1 MSCSRAVNAPASRAK
16 FASQGCIRDAG
27 WLTSHLHLQMR
38 TIASTTSEAAA
49 VCSTSLR
56 CYPLRHAPQCSR
68 IHPAALRQ
76 RAAGSL
82 SPGCIRTLASRS
94 ASSRR
99 SLHVTAAAATLE
111 AKEETFTYQ
120 AEVCGHLT
128 SAFASAKLYA
138 SGQAAHAAAVY

>member
-1 MSCSRAVNAPASRAK
+1 MLHVLISCSEAVNTPAVRPISV
-16 FASQGCIRDAG
+16 SQGCIRDAG
-27 WLTSHLHLQMR
+27 WLTLHLHLQMR

-56 CYPLRHAPQCSR
+56 CPPLRHTPQCSR
-68 IHPAALRQ
+68 IHQAALRQ
-76 RAAGSL
+76 HAAGSL

-99 SLHVTAAAATLE
+99 SLHVTAAAATVE

-120 AEVCGHLT
+120 AEVCGRLT
-128 SAFASAKLYA
+128 SAVASARLYA
-138 SGQAAHAAAVY
+138 SRQAVQ